1 MRWSANDSIESLFYI
16 PSGDCYNAG
25 TEFIENVISIL
36 LRSSTNNP
44 ESLKPELDTIF
55 YQECQAAVSLDEE
68 QITSQANEVL
78 LSRPESLSSPSSA
91 LATPP
96 SPDISPII
104 TDNVPNT
111 PTTTSGNNDQR
122 KNLTIASDILNNNR
136 VTKVFSST
144 ILMTTSPLATESSG

>member
-1 MRWSANDSIESLFYI
+1 MRWSANDSNIESLFYI

-44 ESLKPELDTIF
+44 ESLKPELDKIY
-55 YQECQAAVSLDEE
+55 YQQCQAALSLDEE

-78 LSRPESLSSPSSA
+78 PSRPDGLSPSSA
-91 LATPP
+91 TSP

-104 TDNVPNT
+104 TDNV

-122 KNLTIASDILNNNR
+122 KNLTIASDILNINR

>member
-1 MRWSANDSIESLFYI
+1 MRSSANDSIESLFYI

-36 LRSSTNNP
+36 LRSSTNNL
-44 ESLKPELDTIF
+44 ESLKPELDKIF
-55 YQECQAAVSLDEE
+55 YQQCQATLSLDEE

-91 LATPP
+91 LATSP

-104 TDNVPNT
+104 TDNV

-122 KNLTIASDILNNNR
+122 KNLTIASDILNINR

>member
-91 LATPP
+91 LATSP

-104 TDNVPNT
+104 TDNVPSI
-111 PTTTSGNNDQR
+111 TTTSGNNDQR

>member
-1 MRWSANDSIESLFYI
+1 MRSSANDSIESLFYI

-44 ESLKPELDTIF
+44 ESLKPELDKIY
-55 YQECQAAVSLDEE
+55 YQQCQAALSLDEE

-78 LSRPESLSSPSSA
+78 PSRPDGLSPSSA
-91 LATPP
+91 LATSP

-104 TDNVPNT
+104 TDNV

-122 KNLTIASDILNNNR
+122 KNLTIASDILNINR

>member
-1 MRWSANDSIESLFYI
+1 MRWSANDSNIESLFYI

-44 ESLKPELDTIF
+44 ESLKPELDKIY
-55 YQECQAAVSLDEE
+55 YQQCQAALSLDEE
-68 QITSQANEVL
+68 QITSPANEVL
-78 LSRPESLSSPSSA
+78 LSRPGGLSPTSA
-91 LATPP
+91 LATSP

-104 TDNVPNT
+104 TDNV

-122 KNLTIASDILNNNR
+122 KNLTIASDILNINR

>member
-1 MRWSANDSIESLFYI
+1 MRWSANDSNIESLFYI

-44 ESLKPELDTIF
+44 ESLKPELDEIY
-55 YQECQAAVSLDEE
+55 YQQCQAALSLDEE
-68 QITSQANEVL
+68 QITSPANEVL
-78 LSRPESLSSPSSA
+78 LSRPEGLSPTSA
-91 LATPP
+91 LATSP

-104 TDNVPNT
+104 TDNV

-122 KNLTIASDILNNNR
+122 KNLTIASDILNINR

>member
-55 YQECQAAVSLDEE
+55 YQQCQAAVSLDEE

-91 LATPP
+91 LATSP

-104 TDNVPNT
+104 TDNVPSI
-111 PTTTSGNNDQR
+111 TTTSGNNDQR

-144 ILMTTSPLATESSG
+144 ILMTAPPLATESSG